1 MTDQA
6 IFVASIILLLA
17 FAVERLGK
25 VSGVPSVVILILI
38 GLIGKPAMEIGGLE
52 LSGLDTAV
60 PVIGTIG
67 LILIVLE
74 GAFDID
80 LHKDKLRHAKSAFLM
95 AGAGLI
101 GCTLVLASAANLI
114 LDLSIQQALILAVP
128 LSVIS
133 SAVAIPSS
141 AFLPAEGR
149 EFVVYESSVSDI
161 LGILIFF
168 TLLASDGTLAGTLSK
183 LVGGGLLSLA
193 LGSICAAGLLLILIR
208 IDGHIRF
215 IPLLAGLFALYAGG
229 KMMHLSPLIMVLLFG
244 LVINNPQLFSHLRGF
259 RRLDSNSYDA
269 TLAEFKTLTMELT
282 FAVRGFF
289 FILLGYWTD
298 LSTLLS
304 VAAWAAAALILV
316 VIFTMR
322 LLLLR
327 WLQHDL
333 TDALAWIAPRG
344 LITVLLFLA
353 AKDAMALPAFL
364 DGAVLLVVLVSAIL
378 ISIGRLQW
386 AKAGAPA
393 EKLNAAGKAAAHE
406 PGAEG

>member
-101 GCTLVLASAANLI
+101 GCTLVFATAANLI

-168 TLLASDGTLAGTLSK
+168 TLLASDGTLAGILSK

-215 IPLLAGLFALYAGG
+215 IPLLAGLFALYAGR
-229 KMMHLSPLIMVLLFG
+229 KMMHLSPLIMVLLCG
-244 LVINNPQLFSHLRGF
+244 LLINNPQPSSRLRGF
-259 RRLDSNSYDA
+259 RGLDANSYDA

-282 FAVRGFF
+282 FAVRG
-289 FILLGYWTD
+289 
-298 LSTLLS
+298 
-304 VAAWAAAALILV
+304 
-316 VIFTMR
+316 
-322 LLLLR
+322 
-327 WLQHDL
+327 
-333 TDALAWIAPRG
+333 
-344 LITVLLFLA
+344 
-353 AKDAMALPAFL
+353 
-364 DGAVLLVVLVSAIL
+364 
-378 ISIGRLQW
+378 
-386 AKAGAPA
+386 
-393 EKLNAAGKAAAHE
+393 
-406 PGAEG
+406 